1 MGPACEAEIMPVC
14 PDVFRLVCTVP
25 IIACTVRRTR
35 DELAF
40 RYGVG
45 LGSIVLF
52 ASCQVVQSNRD
63 NARPAGACLHLLN
76 YEVGPC

>member
-45 LGSIVLF
+45 LGSIILF
-52 ASCQVVQSNRD
+52 ASLGGLTVLVTITVLLW
-63 NARPAGACLHLLN
+63 ARLDGESFWFGLL
-76 YEVGPC
+76 